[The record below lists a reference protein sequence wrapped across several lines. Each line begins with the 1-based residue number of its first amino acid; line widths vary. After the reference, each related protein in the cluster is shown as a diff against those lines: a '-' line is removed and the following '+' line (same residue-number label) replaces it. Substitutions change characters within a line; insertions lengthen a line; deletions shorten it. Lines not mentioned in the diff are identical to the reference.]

1 MWIIAAIFCLISYL
15 IGSIPTG
22 YWVGLMVKRIDIRTV
37 GSKNIG
43 ATNVFRILGRK
54 YGILVLVIDILKGV
68 IPVIGARIY
77 FPHEFQIIW
86 ILIGMSAICGHTWTI
101 FLRFKGGKGVA
112 TSLGVFLGLAPIPV
126 LIVIP
131 VFAAIVYFTRF
142 VSLGSI
148 VASLLLSP
156 LVWIFAPKSL
166 PLLIFCIAMTV
177 LIILRHIP
185 NIKRLIK
192 GEENKLF

>member
-1 MWIIAAIFCLISYL
+1 MLIIAVIFCLFSYL

-22 YWVGLMVKRIDIRTV
+22 YWIGLIVKRIDIRTV

-54 YGILVLVIDILKGV
+54 YGILVLVMDILKGV
-68 IPVIGARIY
+68 IPVIAARIY
-77 FPHEFQIIW
+77 FPCEFQVAW
-86 ILIGMSAICGHTWTI
+86 ILIGMSAVCGHTWTI

-112 TSLGVFLGLAPIPV
+112 TSLGVFLGLAPVPV

-148 VASLLLSP
+148 VSSLLLSP
-156 LVWIFAPKSL
+156 LVWIFTRSL
-166 PLLIFCIAMTV
+166 PLSVFCIAMTT

-185 NIKRLIK
+185 NIKRLMK

>member
-1 MWIIAAIFCLISYL
+1 MWIIAVIFCLLSYL

-22 YWVGLMVKRIDIRTV
+22 YWIGLIVKKIDIRTV

-54 YGILVLVIDILKGV
+54 YGILVLVLDILKGV

-77 FPHEFQIIW
+77 FSPEFQVVW
-86 ILIGMSAICGHTWTI
+86 ILVGLAAICGHTWTV
-101 FLRFKGGKGVA
+101 FLGFKGGKGVA

-126 LIVIP
+126 LIIIP
-131 VFAAIVYFTRF
+131 IFIGFFYTTRF

-148 VASLLLSP
+148 ISSLFLPP
-156 LVWIFAPKSL
+156 LVWIFTQSI
-166 PLLIFCIAMTV
+166 PLLNFCIAMAV
-177 LIILRHIP
+177 LIIIRHIP

-192 GEENKLF
+192 GEENKL

>member
-1 MWIIAAIFCLISYL
+1 MLITIIMFCLLSYL

-22 YWVGLMVKRIDIRTV
+22 YWMGLMVKRIDIRTV

-43 ATNVFRILGRK
+43 ATNVFRTLGRK
-54 YGILVLVIDILKGV
+54 YGILVLIMDILKGM
-68 IPVIGARIY
+68 IPVIIARIY
-77 FPHEFQIIW
+77 FSQEFQITW
-86 ILIGMSAICGHTWTI
+86 ILVGMAAVCGHTWTI
-101 FLRFKGGKGVA
+101 FLKFKGGKGVA
-112 TSLGVFLGLAPIPV
+112 TSLGVFLGLAPVPV

-131 VFAAIVYFTRF
+131 VFAAILRFTRY

-148 VASLLLSP
+148 VCSLLLPP
-156 LVWIFAPKSL
+156 LVWIFTQSL
-166 PLLIFCIAMTV
+166 PLLIFCITMSL

-185 NIKRLIK
+185 NIKRLMK

>member
-1 MWIIAAIFCLISYL
+1 MWIIAVIFCLISYL

-22 YWVGLMVKRIDIRTV
+22 YWMGLRVKKIDIRAV

-43 ATNVFRILGRK
+43 ATNVFRTLGRR
-54 YGILVLVIDILKGV
+54 YGILVLVLDILKGV
-68 IPVIGARIY
+68 LPVIGARLY
-77 FPHEFQIIW
+77 FSHEFQVVW
-86 ILIGMSAICGHTWTI
+86 ILVGLAAICGHTWTI
-101 FLRFKGGKGVA
+101 FLGFKGGKGVA

-131 VFAAIVYFTRF
+131 VFIGIFYTTRF

-148 VASLLLSP
+148 VSSLLLPP
-156 LVWIFAPKSL
+156 LVWIFTRSI
-166 PLLIFCIAMTV
+166 PLLIFCIAMAT
-177 LIILRHIP
+177 LIIIRHIP

-192 GEENKLF
+192 GEENKLM

>member
-1 MWIIAAIFCLISYL
+1 MLITTIIFCLISYL

-22 YWVGLMVKRIDIRTV
+22 YLMGLMVKRIDIRTV

-43 ATNVFRILGRK
+43 ATNVFRVLGRR
-54 YGILVLVIDILKGV
+54 YGILVLVLDILKGV
-68 IPVIGARIY
+68 IPVIAARIS
-77 FPHEFQIIW
+77 FPHEFQIAW
-86 ILIGMSAICGHTWTI
+86 ILVGMAAVCGHTWTI

-131 VFAAIVYFTRF
+131 VFAAIVYFTRY

-148 VASLLLSP
+148 VSSLLLSP
-156 LVWIFAPKSL
+156 LVWIFTQSL
-166 PLLIFCIAMTV
+166 PLLIFCIAMSA

>member
-1 MWIIAAIFCLISYL
+1 MLITVPIFCLLSYL

-22 YWVGLMVKRIDIRTV
+22 YLMGLMVKRIDIRTV

-43 ATNVFRILGRK
+43 ATNVFRILGRR
-54 YGILVLVIDILKGV
+54 YGIMVLILDILKGV
-68 IPVIGARIY
+68 IPIIAARIY
-77 FPHEFQIIW
+77 FSHEFQIVW
-86 ILIGMSAICGHTWTI
+86 ILVGMAAVCGHTWTI

-112 TSLGVFLGLAPIPV
+112 TSLGVFLGLAPVPV

-131 VFAAIVYFTRF
+131 VFAVILYFTRY

-148 VASLLLSP
+148 VSSLLLSP
-156 LVWIFAPKSL
+156 LVWIFTQSL
-166 PLLIFCIAMTV
+166 PLLISCIVMTV